1 MFQLYRGGQFYLRSK
16 PEYLEKSTDLAQVT
30 QLYIMVVVSIWGI
43 YYHDLITSLRS
54 EVCAH
59 FHVFKSV
66 AYLRYL
72 TVSDYP
78 LGIFTLSLI
87 QGPGWLNELVV
98 GIPNNSDKPITN
110 TAWDCAPLCKLQKR
124 CTQLAAGSDKAYQL
138 LAHERVVAYIWQI
151 KVDTLLWIKL

>member
-16 PEYLEKSTDLAQVT
+16 PEYLEKSTDLAQIT
-30 QLYIMVVVSIWGI
+30 QLYIKIVVSICGI

-78 LGIFTLSLI
+78 LGIFTLYLI

-110 TAWDCAPLCKLQKR
+110 TAWDRARLCKLQKDALDS
-124 CTQLAAGSDKAYQL
+124 QP
-138 LAHERVVAYIWQI
+138 EV
-151 KVDTLLWIKL
+151 IKLTSCLPMRGWWLIYGRLK